1 MSMLEAATGPG
12 SAAAV
17 VNDAALSNDN
27 AAPSNPDAALE
38 AIWNKNERD
47 NGAEREAGKFVS
59 PDPAKKNAAAEAVA
73 SLPKGD
79 KGEAPAVGGLTPDAG
94 AVPLPDNW
102 KGIQGADAVKDAW
115 GKTPAE
121 LRAFVAAREQELQ
134 GRLSDHGRELSTFK
148 PLKEVLD
155 KNGKYFDP
163 NTGAKIDGKVV
174 TPAQA
179 VEYLFNVQRDMD
191 ANPVP
196 TIMSIIDR
204 YGIRDK
210 IAATFGATVQQGEAE
225 LRQEIAG
232 LKQMLASVV
241 NPASIDDRIN
251 QKLQERTDQQSA
263 AEELTR
269 LSADKPLYSEIPE
282 ADMVESIHKA
292 RRKLGEAA
300 SKEAVFNMAYDM
312 AVHADPDLRAKAAAP
327 KAAAPVDTG
336 KKVQDARRAASVNIP
351 STQSGKGRVLTEDEE
366 LGAVFDRNQKG

>member
-1 MSMLEAATGPG
+1 MSLEMNGDT
-12 SAAAV
+12 SAGANAV
-17 VNDAALSNDN
+17 VVDTALANDTSGAS
-27 AAPSNPDAALE
+27 SNPDAALE

-59 PDPAKKNAAAEAVA
+59 PDPAKKSTTAEPVAKAVV
-73 SLPKGD
+73 SG
-79 KGEAPAVGGLTPDAG
+79 GEPVGGGLTPDAG

-134 GRLSDHGRELSTFK
+134 GRLSDHGRQLSTFK
-148 PLKEVLD
+148 PLQEVLD
-155 KNGKYFDP
+155 KNGRYFDP
-163 NTGAKIDGKVV
+163 NSGYKIDGKTI

-179 VEYLFNVQRDMD
+179 VEYLFNVQNDMEK
-191 ANPVP
+191 APVP
-196 TIMSIIDR
+196 TIMAIIDR

-210 IAATFGATVQQGEAE
+210 IAATFGQTVQQGEAE

-232 LKQMLASVV
+232 LKQMLASVG

-251 QKLQERTDQQSA
+251 QKLQERDQQTTA

-300 SKEAVFNMAYDM
+300 SKEAVFNLAYDM

-327 KAAAPVDTG
+327 KAAAPVDAG
-336 KKVQDARRAASVNIP
+336 KKVQDAKRAASVNIP
-351 STQSGKGRVLTEDEE
+351 STASGKGRTLTEDEE
-366 LGAVFDRNQKG
+366 LAAVYERNQKG